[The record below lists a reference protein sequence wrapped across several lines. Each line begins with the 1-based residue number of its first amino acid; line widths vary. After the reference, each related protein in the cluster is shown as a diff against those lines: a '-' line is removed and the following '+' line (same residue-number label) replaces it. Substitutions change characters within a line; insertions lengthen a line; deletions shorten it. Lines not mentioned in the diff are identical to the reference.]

1 MDVND
6 QVIHA
11 APIRGRELRQAEN
24 LFTKPFFHVL
34 GGYSGGVSLDAISSL
49 RMTWTK
55 KTSTPLNTVSTTPSS
70 VKMPQFMATA
80 SGESVMP
87 VQAAQAQS
95 DVGQNAKAKS
105 RTARSFLN
113 LPGFI
118 NIPRPLFSSGNN
130 THRPVSYT
138 HL

>member
-55 KTSTPLNTVSTTPSS
+55 KTSTPLNTVSTTPSR
-70 VKMPQFMATA
+70 VKMPQFMPTA
-80 SGESVMP
+80 SGESVLP
-87 VQAAQAQS
+87 VHAAQAQS
-95 DVGQNAKAKS
+95 GAGENASANS
-105 RTARSFLN
+105 ETARNFLI
-113 LPGFI
+113 LPCLI
-118 NIPRPLFSSGNN
+118 NIQRPLFSSGNN
-130 THRPVSYT
+130 
-138 HL
+138 